1 MSKTHDKGRP
11 FVSPYLEQRKRTLF
25 EAQRDIRRSRKQR
38 EHERCRLVEIN
49 ADGSRDFSE
58 PRLVFAGGRRH
69 G

>member
-1 MSKTHDKGRP
+1 MSKTHDKRP
-11 FVSPYLEQRKRTLF
+11 FVSPYLERPRRTLF

-38 EHERCRLVEIN
+38 EHERARLTEIN

-58 PRLVFAGGRRH
+58 PRLAIVGGRRH